1 MGDTTL
7 SIGAISYGI
16 AAVTFVLLTGL
27 LLSGW
32 RGKFQGAL
40 LAAAAGVTAVWAGL
54 SAYASATAGALA
66 ALADLLELAR
76 DGLWL
81 LFLWKLLQSRALP
94 EGVQTHQRMTRW
106 FGLGTLLF
114 SAIFITTL
122 GLHMHLFAFS
132 PQANLITVIIGRV
145 VLAVIGLALVE
156 QLYRN
161 APEAQRWAIKYLC
174 LGLGALFAYD
184 FYLYSDA
191 MLFRVVDTGIWSAR
205 GFINALVVPLIAVS
219 AARNPHWSLEVHVSR
234 RVVFHSAALFGAGAY
249 LLVMAGAGYYIRL
262 FGGNWGGVLQVVFLF
277 GAAVI
282 LLAVLFSGALR
293 ARLKVFLSKHFF
305 SYKYDYREEW
315 LRFTRTLSAGEPGLK
330 LRQRSLQAVA
340 ELVDSPA
347 AALWVQEDGVFRQAA
362 QWNLPA
368 LSEIEDEHCS
378 LCRFLAERQWVVDL
392 KEYAKNP
399 DIYGEL
405 RLPPWISSLPRA
417 WLITPLILHEQ
428 LMGFI
433 VLAESRSPREFN
445 WEDSDLLKTAGR
457 QVAVYLAQIQA
468 TEALV
473 QARQFESFN
482 RLSTYVV
489 HDLKNIVAQLSLLLA
504 NAQKHKHNPE
514 FQEDMLATVD
524 NAAQRIT
531 RLLTQLRTGY
541 ASAHQATG
549 VDLIPLLE
557 RLMKE
562 KSHFRPA
569 PQLRAPMLPVWVIA
583 DKERLSRVLGH
594 LVQNAIEATP
604 ETGAVEVVLETQD
617 EHARITVQDN
627 GQGMDEEF
635 IREKLFRP
643 FETTKTNGM
652 GIGAYECREYVR
664 ELRGEINVASR
675 VDQGTTFT
683 VSLPLRKSVAQEIEP
698 SPMQG
703 AADG

>member
-1 MGDTTL
+1 MGD
-7 SIGAISYGI
+7 IAISVAAASYGF
-16 AAVTFVLLTGL
+16 AAVAFLLLTGL
-27 LLSGW
+27 LVSGW

-40 LAAAAGVTAVWAGL
+40 LAAAAAVTALWAGL
-54 SAYASATAGALA
+54 SAYASGSGGALSA
-66 ALADLLELAR
+66 AADLMEVAR
-76 DGLWL
+76 NGLWL
-81 LFLWKLLQSRALP
+81 LFLWKLLAARVTP
-94 EGVQTHQRMTRW
+94 ENRQTHQRITRW
-106 FGLGTLLF
+106 YVLGVALV
-114 SAIFITTL
+114 SAIFFATL
-122 GLHMHLFAFS
+122 SLHAQWFVFS
-132 PQANLITVIIGRV
+132 TQMSFLTIIVARV
-145 VLAVIGLALVE
+145 ALALVGLALVE

-161 APEAQRWAIKYLC
+161 APEAQRWAIKYFC

-191 MLFRVVDTGIWSAR
+191 MLFHAVDTGIWGAR
-205 GFINALVVPLIAVS
+205 GFINALLVPLIAVS
-219 AARNPHWSLEVHVSR
+219 AARNPHWSLDVHVSR

-262 FGGNWGGVLQVVFLF
+262 FGGNWGGVLQVAFLF

-282 LLAVLFSGALR
+282 LLAILFSGAIR

-305 SYKYDYREEW
+305 NYKYDYREEW
-315 LRFTRTLSAGEPGLK
+315 LRFTHTLSAGEPGLK

-347 AALWVQEDGVFRQAA
+347 AVLWVEDGGVFRQVA

-378 LCRFLAERQWVVDL
+378 LCRFLAERQWVVNL
-392 KEYAKNP
+392 KEYARAP
-399 DIYGEL
+399 DIYGDL
-405 RLPPWISSLPRA
+405 CLPTWMSVLPRA

-433 VLAESRSPREFN
+433 VLTESRSPRDFN

-457 QVAVYLAQIQA
+457 QVAVHLAQIQA

-473 QARQFESFN
+473 EARQFESFN

-489 HDLKNIVAQLSLLLA
+489 HDLKNIVAQLSLLLT
-504 NAQKHKHNPE
+504 NAQKHKHNPD

-524 NAAQRIT
+524 NAAQRMT
-531 RLLTQLRTGY
+531 RLLAQLRTGY
-541 ASAHQATG
+541 RSAQHATA
-549 VDLIPLLE
+549 VDLAPLLT
-557 RLMKE
+557 RLIQE
-562 KSHFRPA
+562 KSHFHPA
-569 PQLRAPMLPVWVIA
+569 PQLRTPGQPVWVVA

-604 ETGAVEVVLETQD
+604 ETGSVRVVLETQGD
-617 EHARITVQDN
+617 NARITVQDS

-643 FETTKTNGM
+643 FETTKTTGM
-652 GIGAYECREYVR
+652 GIGAYECREYVN
-664 ELRGEINVASR
+664 ELRGELRVVSQ
-675 VDQGTTFT
+675 VDQGSIFT
-683 VSLPLRKSVAQEIEP
+683 VSLPQRKSVADEME
-698 SPMQG
+698 SPKQG
-703 AADG
+703 AVGG